1 MSDWPRQRFLKLG
14 AFFHPTGHHVAAW
27 RHEGAQI
34 DAGTNFPH
42 YVRLAQ
48 AAEKAKFDLIFLADA
63 VATRN
68 GNHQAL
74 SRWPQYMAYFEP
86 LTLMS
91 ALAAVTSRIG
101 LVLTATTSYNE
112 PYHIA
117 RKFAS
122 LDHISGG
129 RAGWNVVTSSN
140 ASESL
145 NFGRD
150 EHMAHGERYDRAGEF
165 VQVVKRLWDSYD
177 DDAFVRDRASG
188 RYFDPFKLHILNHKG
203 RHFSVRGPLNAARPP
218 QGYPVLFQASAS
230 ETGKDLAGQIAEVV
244 FTPLH
249 DLEKGQAFYKDL
261 KNRALQYGRTWHD
274 IIVMPGLNP
283 IVGRTREE
291 ALEKERYFQS
301 LIHPDVGKELL
312 SNALGGVDLSDVD
325 VDQPLPDEIISP
337 EDRQSNPRLSYLFKE
352 KLTVRQMY
360 EKFGSA
366 RGQRTVVGTPDDI
379 ADQMERW
386 FVNRAVDGYLIQP
399 PHLPAGLDEFIEH
412 VIPRLQQRGL
422 FRTDYE
428 GHTLREN
435 LGLKR
440 PASSY
445 ASATA

>member
-1 MSDWPRQRFLKLG
+1 
-14 AFFHPTGHHVAAW
+14 
-27 RHEGAQI
+27 
-34 DAGTNFPH
+34 
-42 YVRLAQ
+42 
-48 AAEKAKFDLIFLADA
+48 
-63 VATRN
+63 
-68 GNHQAL
+68 
-74 SRWPQYMAYFEP
+74 MAYFEP

-140 ASESL
+140 ASEAF

-150 EHMAHGERYDRAGEF
+150 EHIAHAERYDRAAEF

-188 RYFDPFKLHILNHKG
+188 RYFEPSKLHFLNHKG
-203 RHFSVRGPLNAARPP
+203 THFSVRGPLNVARPP
-218 QGYPVLFQASAS
+218 QGSPVLFQASAS
-230 ETGKDLAGQIAEVV
+230 ETGKDLASQIAEVI

-249 DLEKGQAFYKDL
+249 DLEKGQAFYRDL
-261 KNRALQYGRTWHD
+261 KNRAVQHGRTWSD
-274 IIVMPGLNP
+274 IVIMPGLNP

-291 ALEKERYFQS
+291 AIEKQRYFQS
-301 LIHPDVGKELL
+301 LIHPDVGRELL
-312 SNALGGVDLSDVD
+312 SNALGGVDLSGVEIDK
-325 VDQPLPDEIISP
+325 PLPDGIISP
-337 EDRQSNPRLSYLFKE
+337 EDRQSSPRFSYLFKE

-360 EKFGSA
+360 EKYGGA
-366 RGQRTVVGTPDDI
+366 RGQRTLVGTADDI

-412 VIPRLQQRGL
+412 VIPRLQERGL
-422 FRTDYE
+422 FRTEYE
-428 GHTLREN
+428 GRTLREN

-445 ASATA
+445 ASVVP